1 MRPVSRR
8 IYRHSLVGG
17 AIFRKGSFGMWHYL
31 RSHLSG
37 TPSRQ
42 SSGIDP
48 PVEMRRTQGAQ
59 MKWFQEPQFSSRV
72 RPVCRGTF
80 WVASRV
86 PSTVSNFKM
95 ERGTSLDTL
104 NRERA
109 SSCDDGGTTWFF
121 SSCGRILELQP
132 GIQDASYVGSGKTNL
147 PLELRGRAEDCSQV
161 TAGQINLI

>member
-31 RSHLSG
+31 RSHMSG

-72 RPVCRGTF
+72 RPVCQGTF

-132 GIQDASYVGSGKTNL
+132 GIQASSCVGPGSLIFHSSFQGELGIGLHSLKGKL
-147 PLELRGRAEDCSQV
+147 D
-161 TAGQINLI
+161 LI